1 MERTPVKS
9 SNVASIGYHEPTK
22 KMEVEFHGKSGKP
35 NMIYVHY
42 GIEPQMHADFMAAD
56 SIGSFY
62 NQNIRGKFN
71 YKRLEPE
78 QKKE

>member
-35 NMIYVHY
+35 NTIYEHHGVPS
-42 GIEPQMHADFMAAD
+42 EMHADFMAAD
-56 SIGSFY
+56 SHGKFY
-62 NQNIRGKFN
+62 NENFRGKFN

-78 QKKE
+78 QK